1 MTCDKHVEPTPKASG
16 RRDEQCVL
24 CAMIRRLQ
32 KSLVGDLE
40 KDRLTLERIMELT
53 ARLPYPQQTCE
64 HPHA

>member
-1 MTCDKHVEPTPKASG
+1 
-16 RRDEQCVL
+16 
-24 CAMIRRLQ
+24 MIRRLQ
-32 KSLVGDLE
+32 ESLAGDLE